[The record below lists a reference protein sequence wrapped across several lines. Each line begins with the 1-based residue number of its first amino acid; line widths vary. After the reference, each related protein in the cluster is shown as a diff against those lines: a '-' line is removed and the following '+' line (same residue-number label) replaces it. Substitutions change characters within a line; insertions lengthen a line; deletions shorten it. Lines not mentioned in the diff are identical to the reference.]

1 MSPVKILDIDGAI
14 RKMALISILK
24 SFNTIATLSF
34 LIICSTQVQAF
45 EAKVIRI
52 LDGDTI
58 EVLKDG
64 SPLRVRL
71 HGIDCPERKQDF
83 GSVARQFTG
92 AKTFGRVVEIVP
104 TNTDKYGRTVAK
116 IYVEEQYLN
125 LMLVAEGL
133 AWWFKKYAPNDYD
146 LAQAEQPARSLKK
159 GLWSQPNPIPPWN
172 FRRHRASS
180 SDKPMQPQSTQAPDL
195 SPKLFIVART
205 GHRFSINRIA
215 SIATARIALKNSTA
229 SKRLRR
235 METDHA
241 NLPICHACISINFF
255 K

>member
-1 MSPVKILDIDGAI
+1 MSPVKILDIHGAI

-24 SFNTIATLSF
+24 SFNTIAALSF

-71 HGIDCPERKQDF
+71 HGIDCPERNQDF

-92 AKTFGRVVEIVP
+92 DKTFGRVVEIVP
-104 TNTDKYGRTVAK
+104 MDTDKYGRSVAK
-116 IYVEEQYLN
+116 VYVEGQYLN

-133 AWWFKKYAPNDYD
+133 AWWFKKYAPNDDD
-146 LAQAEQPARSLKK
+146 LAKAEQQARSLKK
-159 GLWSQPNPIPPWN
+159 GLWSKPNPIPPWN
-172 FRRHRASS
+172 FRRHRVSS
-180 SDKPMQPQSTQAPDL
+180 RHKPGQPQSTQASGPE
-195 SPKLFIVART
+195 SNIIYSGNNGAMIFHQSNCRYYNYQNCTEKFNGREEAEKN
-205 GHRFSINRIA
+205 GHRSYQ
-215 SIATARIALKNSTA
+215 SC
-229 SKRLRR
+229 
-235 METDHA
+235 
-241 NLPICHACISINFF
+241 NL
-255 K
+255 

>member
-92 AKTFGRVVEIVP
+92 AKTFGRMVEIVP
-104 TNTDKYGRTVAK
+104 TDTDKYGRTVAK
-116 IYVEEQYLN
+116 VYVDGQYLN
-125 LMLVAEGL
+125 LMLLAEGL
-133 AWWFKKYAPNDYD
+133 AWWFKKYAPNDDD
-146 LAQAEQPARSLKK
+146 LAQAEQEARKLKK
-159 GLWSQPNPIPPWN
+159 GLWSHPNPMPPWD
-172 FRRHRASS
+172 FRRRTKSQKFDEGAYLEVLSKVYGS
-180 SDKPMQPQSTQAPDL
+180 MDVIDDSELTLFKMTPQKHIHADL
-195 SPKLFIVART
+195 HIRV
-205 GHRFSINRIA
+205 
-215 SIATARIALKNSTA
+215 
-229 SKRLRR
+229 
-235 METDHA
+235 
-241 NLPICHACISINFF
+241 C
-255 K
+255 